1 MPLQASILTP
11 SPVPLASGLRAIL
24 PEVPA
29 HPRSPGGSSSSFG
42 SGRPNGLSAT
52 VPCLQRAFAAY
63 PRPDEA
69 GPAVFHDPLHAARLW
84 IVRAYRDRP
93 TLTSRPPAAA
103 RSRSRGFAAPASRT
117 AEKRL
122 FTALTLGLGA
132 ARESGGVKQFAAF
145 LARENQGCACCRV
158 VRSRPTARMTA
169 SMVFRVGLPL
179 SLNER

>member
-1 MPLQASILTP
+1 MAYPP
-11 SPVPLASGLRAIL
+11 PGLAC
-24 PEVPA
+24 
-29 HPRSPGGSSSSFG
+29 
-42 SGRPNGLSAT
+42 NGLSRHILGPVKLGLRYST
-52 VPCLQRAFAAY
+52 V
-63 PRPDEA
+63 
-69 GPAVFHDPLHAARLW
+69 PLHAARLW

-145 LARENQGCACCRV
+145 SRTRESRVCVLPGCQIEAD
-158 VRSRPTARMTA
+158 SAHDGEHG
-169 SMVFRVGLPL
+169 F
-179 SLNER
+179 